1 MIVLV
6 DFVSKQVTGEISKPI
21 TSRCEIRL
29 KATCATAFKDKV
41 KGKSIPAQGLTGLC
55 GRFQSTESDDKC
67 TAMLD
72 TILHGETG
80 LLL

>member
-6 DFVSKQVTGEISKPI
+6 QFVSKQVIGEISTPI
-21 TSRCEIRL
+21 SSRSEVRL
-29 KATCATAFKDKV
+29 KAACTTAFKDKV
-41 KGKSIPAQGLTGLC
+41 KGKSIPAQALARVC
-55 GRFQSTESDDKC
+55 GRLQSTESDDKC
-67 TAMLD
+67 TATLD